1 MAKKIELTLPESETF
16 KLKLQHLEFNKSV
29 KLLHRVFC
37 GINSRKKDYL
47 SCSERT
53 GEANPDLR
61 ERLMYVTDNKKRE
74 KENNQTVLG
83 AKT

>member
-1 MAKKIELTLPESETF
+1 M
-16 KLKLQHLEFNKSV
+16 LKLQHLEFNKSV
-29 KLLHRVFC
+29 KLLYRVFC

-61 ERLMYVTDNKKRE
+61 ERLMYIAGKKKE
-74 KENNQTVLG
+74 KKKIIQTILG
-83 AKT
+83 AET